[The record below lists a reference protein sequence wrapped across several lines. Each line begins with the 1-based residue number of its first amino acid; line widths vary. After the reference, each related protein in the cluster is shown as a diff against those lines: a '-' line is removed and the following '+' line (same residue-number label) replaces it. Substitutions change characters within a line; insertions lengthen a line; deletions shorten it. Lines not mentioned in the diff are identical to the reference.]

1 MGKDSGTDSRR
12 QSVGNTAAFY
22 LRRSAIHERGED
34 TSIDY
39 QREACERIAAQHGLE
54 VTTEFNEG
62 SGRSASHFKE
72 NERPE
77 YDKALAKLG
86 SSYTTLISYSVDRLT
101 RRGMGAVGHLLDTA
115 SAGGGRI
122 ITNDGLDTDNDSSR
136 MVASFMS
143 EMARSEMV
151 KLSERVCAAKE
162 QHRRE
167 GRYLGGSVP
176 YGLMAVRS
184 LDKATYLQ
192 VDPEAAAVI
201 VKMVDRLIEGA
212 TLYETCRWLAEEGHR
227 TANGALWKPEV
238 LTRFI
243 RSPHLVGHLRQNRT
257 QVYRDAAGNPVEVTT
272 PIISPAKFARVD
284 QVLKRRRNAPKDP
297 STPTKVRA
305 RARASLLGGLV
316 TCGECG
322 EPMNAARYKVGG
334 RGYGYYICRAPTHD
348 PLSVKRDEVED
359 HVAREAIDFV
369 ARLGPGSS
377 ITAEVASR
385 MLSTFSPEQVSRRT
399 TIEDDIEVL
408 NSRLDELQRAHYE
421 LGGVPKD
428 RYERM
433 SDNLTMKRNGLEIE
447 LATLPQSTPD
457 FGILDDLTEA
467 SRGAPEDDPVG
478 PGSAWADLEHHVRR
492 SIIRCLVDEV
502 TIARRP
508 KPSDDILGRT
518 DITYASESNV
528 IQMAQRPKTKRRYS
542 TAVKVAAV

>member
-1 MGKDSGTDSRR
+1 MGKESSTNSRR
-12 QSVGNTAAFY
+12 LDVGNTAAFY

-54 VTTEFNEG
+54 VVDQFNEG

-86 SSYTTLISYSVDRLT
+86 SSYTTLIAYSVDRLT

-122 ITNDGLDTDNDSSR
+122 ITNDGLDTANDSSR

-176 YGLMAVRS
+176 YGLLAVRS

-192 VDPEAAAVI
+192 VDPVAAAVI
-201 VKMVDRLIEGA
+201 VKVVDRLIDGA
-212 TLYETCRWLAEEGHR
+212 TLAETCRWLIEEGHR
-227 TANGALWKPEV
+227 TTSGALWTPSN
-238 LTRFI
+238 LSRLI

-257 QVYRDAAGNPVEVTT
+257 QVYRDADGNPVEVTA
-272 PIISPAKFARVD
+272 PIISEAKFARVD
-284 QVLKRRRNAPKDP
+284 KVLKTRRKAPQDP
-297 STPTKVRA
+297 SKPTKFRNKA
-305 RARASLLGGLV
+305 RVSLLGGLI
-316 TCGECG
+316 TCGDCG
-322 EPMNAARYKVGG
+322 EPMTAYWHVSKGK
-334 RGYGYYICRAPTHD
+334 GYGYYICRAGLHD
-348 PLSVKRDEVED
+348 PLSVRRDEVEA
-359 HVAREAIDFV
+359 HVARRALDFV
-369 ARLGPGSS
+369 ERLDPDST

-385 MLSTFSPEQVSRRT
+385 LLDTFSPEQASRRSV
-399 TIEDDIEVL
+399 IEDEIGVL

-421 LGGVPKD
+421 LGDVPKD

-433 SDNLTMKRNGLEIE
+433 SDNLTMKRNGLEVE
-447 LATLPQSTPD
+447 LATLPEVTPD
-457 FGILDDLTEA
+457 LGILSRLTEA
-467 SRGAPEDDPVG
+467 NDDPADDPVG
-478 PGSAWADLEHHVRR
+478 PGSAWADLDHHRRR
-492 SIIRCLVDEV
+492 SLIRCLVDGV

-508 KPSDDILGRT
+508 KPSDDIWGRT
-518 DITYASESNV
+518 DITYVSENNV
-528 IQMAQRPKTKRRYS
+528 IQMAQRPEKKRRYS
-542 TAVKVAAV
+542 TAPKVAAV